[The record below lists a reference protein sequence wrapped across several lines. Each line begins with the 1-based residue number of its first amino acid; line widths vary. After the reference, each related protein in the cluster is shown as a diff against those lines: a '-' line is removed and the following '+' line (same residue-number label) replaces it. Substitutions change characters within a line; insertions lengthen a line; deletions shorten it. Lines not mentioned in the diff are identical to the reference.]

1 MNITSRNL
9 FSLDL
14 YGHVFLFIMKVRVRT
29 VIVFGWLLHEVP
41 KKHGRNVKNWSYLV
55 IIIWGQIVC
64 MYYFFKAELN
74 D

>member
-1 MNITSRNL
+1 MDMYFYLLWKSNVTL
-9 FSLDL
+9 
-14 YGHVFLFIMKVRVRT
+14 VRVRT

-55 IIIWGQIVC
+55 IIIWGQMVC
-64 MYYFFKAELN
+64 MYYFFFKAELN